1 MTEQMKQPYFSVV
14 MPAYGVEE
22 YIEHAIQSIIE
33 QTYDNW
39 EIIVVNDCS
48 KDKSGKIAEQAAKND
63 ERIRIV
69 NHDINKGLSAAR
81 NTGIREAAG
90 KYIWFMDPDDYVES
104 TLLEKVK
111 QSLDNNPAEVVL
123 FGLNE
128 EYYAQ
133 DGKLEYT
140 HTICPKEKLYRNQ
153 QELRKAV
160 ICLEQ
165 ETLYGYA
172 WNKIYNLEYM
182 RKHGFQYKDVKLIE
196 DIEFNIRYFMDIE
209 RLNVLAIAPYHY
221 AKRLSQNLTNKFVP
235 EYFEVHRQRIELLY
249 KQHSNWKLVT
259 NEVRQILGSLYGR
272 YILSA
277 LERNCDKRSEMSHAD
292 RKRWCKEVFSQRLFR
307 ELIQGAKA
315 KDSRILSL
323 ALILLRWKCSTLCLM
338 MGRGIHIIRS
348 GMPMIYSKVKSGR

>member
-14 MPAYGVEE
+14 MPAYGVED
-22 YIEHAIQSIIE
+22 YIEHAIKSIVK
-33 QTYDNW
+33 QTYGNW

-48 KDKSGKIAEQAAKND
+48 KDKSAQIAEKAAKQD
-63 ERIRIV
+63 SRIRVV
-69 NHDINKGLSAAR
+69 NHDVNKGLSAAR
-81 NTGIREAAG
+81 NTGISEAQG
-90 KYIWFMDPDDYVES
+90 EYIWFMDPDDYVDS

-111 QSLDNNPAEVVL
+111 QSLEKNPAEVVL

-128 EYYAQ
+128 EYYDR

-140 HTICPKEKLYRNQ
+140 HTICPKEQLYSSQ

-160 ICLEQ
+160 MGLEQ

-182 RKHGFQYKDVKLIE
+182 RKHSFQYKDVKLIE

-249 KQHSNWKLVT
+249 KQHSYWKLRT
-259 NEVRQILGSLYGR
+259 EEIQQILGSLYGR

-277 LERNCDKRSEMSHAD
+277 LERNCDKRSGMSHAD
-292 RKRWCKEVFSQRLFR
+292 RKRWCKAVFSQRLFK
-307 ELIQGAKA
+307 ELIPEARAKESKA
-315 KDSRILSL
+315 LSITL
-323 ALILLRWKCSTLCLM
+323 WLLRGKRVIPCLA
-338 MGRGIHIIRS
+338 MGRGVHLIRN